1 MNKYSQAVEKLLGK
15 VRTNLD
21 IGFEDKTAQEA
32 LEWVENELAW
42 LLARPAEY
50 MRFHSLKDRH

>member
-21 IGFEDKTAQEA
+21 IGFE
-32 LEWVENELAW
+32 
-42 LLARPAEY
+42 
-50 MRFHSLKDRH
+50 SLKDRH